1 MMYKFDADEI
11 PLVVK
16 VANTDTEY
24 LRTMR
29 GVRCTAD
36 CRSRDEGRKP
46 SAQTLN

>member
-29 GVRCTAD
+29 DAINRELQNRAQD
-36 CRSRDEGRKP
+36 AGR
-46 SAQTLN
+46 AREQVYA